1 MVPPAG
7 DRETD
12 LPTHGRFVRE
22 SASEISEMALPIYA
36 NPLGNL
42 LGGRVM
48 HLVDIAGAL
57 AAMRHSRMT
66 VVTAS
71 VDHMTFLYPIH
82 IGEQVILKASVNR
95 VFHTSMEVGVKV
107 LVENLRTGEVR
118 HTSSAYL
125 TFVAL
130 DEQNR
135 RVAVPPVIP
144 ETEDEIR
151 RWQKAEQRRKYRLEL
166 KARAKR

>member
-1 MVPPAG
+1 M
-7 DRETD
+7 TI
-12 LPTHGRFVRE
+12 PTQGRYVRE
-22 SASEISEMALPIYA
+22 SLSEISEMALPIYA

-57 AAMRHSRMT
+57 AAMRHARCL

-71 VDHMTFLYPIH
+71 VDHMTFLVPVH
-82 IGEQVILKASVNR
+82 IGEMVILKAAVNR
-95 VFHTSMEVGVKV
+95 VFNTSMEVGVKV
-107 LVENLRTGEVR
+107 LVENLRTGELR

-125 TFVAL
+125 TFVAI
-130 DEQNR
+130 DESGKR
-135 RVAVPPVIP
+135 IPVIPVIP

-151 RWQKAEQRRKYRLEL
+151 RWHKAGERRGVRLEI
-166 KARAKR
+166 KTKTIHRHGQ